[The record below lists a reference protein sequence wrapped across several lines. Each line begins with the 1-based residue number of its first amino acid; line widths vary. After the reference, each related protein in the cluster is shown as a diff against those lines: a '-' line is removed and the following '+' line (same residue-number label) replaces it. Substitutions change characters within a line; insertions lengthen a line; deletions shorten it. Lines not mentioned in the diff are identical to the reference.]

1 MTEPIS
7 LDPEDWSELRALGHR
22 MLDDMIDYIADV
34 RERPVWQPTPPELRA
49 ELRSPLPDSP
59 CGLTE
64 AYADFQAPR
73 EAVRDRQCA
82 SALHGLGAWRG
93 VIRSACSPTAG
104 RGA

>member
-34 RERPVWQPTPPELRA
+34 RERPVWQPLPPALRA

-59 CGLTE
+59 
-64 AYADFQAPR
+64 AVSPR
-73 EAVRDRQCA
+73 PMPTSSA
-82 SALHGLGAWRG
+82 S
-93 VIRSACSPTAG
+93 
-104 RGA
+104 